1 MSAATILVTR
11 PESASE
17 RLATILTGLGYAV
30 TTVPTIAIEPLLP
43 GGPLDIACRNLQKF
57 DWVVLTSPNAARAV
71 IAAYQRHA
79 AGRPIPARPPL
90 WAAIGAATAE
100 TLAVEDVP
108 VDLVPPRSTGI
119 SLVAALIA
127 TGRLAGSRIL
137 LPRSAKADEVAPNFL
152 RSAGALVEVIEAYI
166 TVEAPPSSLG
176 PLAEA
181 LDEPTLAA
189 ILIASGSAARG
200 LVALTRQI
208 GRLQH
213 LRDIAIVSIGPST
226 STVLRGLG
234 LVPAA
239 EAATPT
245 SQAIA
250 DAVASISPEAAR
262 TQLGHAATEPEYSR

>member
-11 PESASE
+11 PESAGQE
-17 RLATILTGLGYAV
+17 LATTLTGLGYAV
-30 TTVPTIAIEPLLP
+30 TAVPTIAIEPLSP

-90 WAAIGAATAE
+90 WAVIGAATAE
-100 TLAVEDVP
+100 ALAVEDVP

-127 TGRLAGSRIL
+127 TGQMGGSRIL
-137 LPRSAKADEVAPNFL
+137 LPRSGTADDTTPNFL
-152 RSAGALVEVIEAYI
+152 RRAGAQVDVIETYR

-176 PLAEA
+176 PLADA

-189 ILIASGSAARG
+189 IFVASGSAARG
-200 LVALTRQI
+200 LVTLSRQI
-208 GRLQH
+208 GRLQR
-213 LRDIAIVSIGPST
+213 LRDIAIVSIGPTT
-226 STVLRGLG
+226 STVLRGLD
-234 LVPAA
+234 LAPAA
-239 EAATPT
+239 EATAPT

-250 DAVASISPEAAR
+250 DAVTSISPEAPRAR
-262 TQLGHAATEPEYSR
+262 LRHAATEPEYSQ